1 VDLRKFIRLLRG
13 HWLLIVCVTVIAV
26 GGSVA
31 LTARIKPEYASSVT
45 FYVSAQA
52 KAANDPIAAYEGAL
66 FSQQE
71 VQSYV
76 DLLTGPA
83 LGRAVARQLGPPAT
97 GAQVS
102 SEITARLVPQTVL
115 LTATVTAIS
124 PQRAQFVAG
133 AVGVQFVRMVSEL
146 ERPPGKGAPNVKVT
160 VVGAP
165 QLSDVPVSPEPV
177 RNALIAL
184 GLGLLAGIG
193 LAAARQSL
201 DTTIKSPDQIGS
213 ATRGK
218 PVLGTVPYDH
228 GARKRPL
235 IAPDS
240 LFGARAEAYRK
251 IRTNLRFLDVDT
263 PHKVLMI
270 TSSIPEEGKSSTVCN
285 LAISFAQ
292 TANRVIVVEADLRRP
307 RAIGYLGLP
316 GGVGLT
322 NVLVGKADIQEAVQI
337 WGDGLFHVLTSGP
350 VAPNPSELL
359 GSRRMADLLD
369 YLRDAYDVVLVDAPP
384 VLPFADAVATGPACD
399 GAILIVRYGKTRAD
413 HLRRTTETL
422 TTVNIPVLGSVLNMA
437 PGGRS
442 PEYGYGYR
450 YYQSKKEPAHAM
462 RAGQD
467 SEPQPTSDS

>member
-1 VDLRKFIRLLRG
+1 
-13 HWLLIVCVTVIAV
+13 
-26 GGSVA
+26 
-31 LTARIKPEYASSVT
+31 
-45 FYVSAQA
+45 
-52 KAANDPIAAYEGAL
+52 
-66 FSQQE
+66 
-71 VQSYV
+71 
-76 DLLTGPA
+76 
-83 LGRAVARQLGPPAT
+83 
-97 GAQVS
+97 
-102 SEITARLVPQTVL
+102 
-115 LTATVTAIS
+115 
-124 PQRAQFVAG
+124 
-133 AVGVQFVRMVSEL
+133 
-146 ERPPGKGAPNVKVT
+146 
-160 VVGAP
+160 
-165 QLSDVPVSPEPV
+165 
-177 RNALIAL
+177 
-184 GLGLLAGIG
+184 
-193 LAAARQSL
+193 
-201 DTTIKSPDQIGS
+201 
-213 ATRGK
+213 
-218 PVLGTVPYDH
+218 VLGTVPYDH

-251 IRTNLRFLDVDT
+251 VRTNLRFLDVDT

-292 TANRVIVVEADLRRP
+292 TANRVVVVEADLRRP
-307 RAIGYLGLP
+307 RAVGYLGLP

-369 YLRDAYDVVLVDAPP
+369 YLRDSYDVVLVDAPP

-450 YYQSKKEPAHAM
+450 YYRSKKEPAHAM

-467 SEPQPTSDS
+467 LEPQPTSDS